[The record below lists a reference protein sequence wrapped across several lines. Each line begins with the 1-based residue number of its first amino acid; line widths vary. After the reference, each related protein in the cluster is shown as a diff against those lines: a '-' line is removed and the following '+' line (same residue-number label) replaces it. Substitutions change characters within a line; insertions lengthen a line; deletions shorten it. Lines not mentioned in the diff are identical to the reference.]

1 MKEAIAWFYTID
13 KKLWGDKIETN
24 PYFATLSILFV
35 ALVGACSGAG
45 RIFYEW
51 FDWDVATNNVAMAYL
66 FILIWG
72 MNLCESIVASESTWI
87 GLWRPLLMLLIFALV
102 FAFGFIASVVVIFL
116 VTAWVVLMLAGALLS
131 GSGGGN
137 SKKKRYSLNDG
148 TEVEEESDGVYRDVS
163 GSGRTFR
170 DVGGGRVR
178 ED

>member
-1 MKEAIAWFYTID
+1 MTFFGAIERNI
-13 KKLWGDKIETN
+13 WGDKINAN
-24 PYFATLSILFV
+24 PYFATLSIISVLL
-35 ALVGACSGAG
+35 AGAVSGGG
-45 RIFYEW
+45 RLFYEW
-51 FDWDVATNNVAMAYL
+51 FGWDMAMNNVAMAAL
-66 FILIWG
+66 IVWIWG
-72 MNLCESIVASESTWI
+72 YNVAESIVAAEDWKVALGRS
-87 GLWRPLLMLLIFALV
+87 LLLLPVLILV

>member
-72 MNLCESIVASESTWI
+72 MNLCESIVASESAWI
-87 GLWRPLLMLLIFALV
+87 GC
-102 FAFGFIASVVVIFL
+102 
-116 VTAWVVLMLAGALLS
+116 GA
-131 GSGGGN
+131 
-137 SKKKRYSLNDG
+137 RC
-148 TEVEEESDGVYRDVS
+148 
-163 GSGRTFR
+163 
-170 DVGGGRVR
+170 
-178 ED
+178 

>member
-66 FILIWG
+66 FILIIDKFFSFTQRI
-72 MNLCESIVASESTWI
+72 MDAFFDTSIRRRHSRKAAEK
-87 GLWRPLLMLLIFALV
+87 FV
-102 FAFGFIASVVVIFL
+102 FCS
-116 VTAWVVLMLAGALLS
+116 S
-131 GSGGGN
+131 
-137 SKKKRYSLNDG
+137 
-148 TEVEEESDGVYRDVS
+148 
-163 GSGRTFR
+163 
-170 DVGGGRVR
+170 
-178 ED
+178 

>member
-13 KKLWGDKIETN
+13 KKLWGDRIETN

-72 MNLCESIVASESTWI
+72 VNLCEFDRGIGIGMDRAVA
-87 GLWRPLLMLLIFALV
+87 PAVDVVDFCA
-102 FAFGFIASVVVIFL
+102 GFCVRIYSLGGRDFPCDGM
-116 VTAWVVLMLAGALLS
+116 VVLMLAGALHF
-131 GSGGGN
+131 
-137 SKKKRYSLNDG
+137 RF
-148 TEVEEESDGVYRDVS
+148 
-163 GSGRTFR
+163 GR
-170 DVGGGRVR
+170 
-178 ED
+178 